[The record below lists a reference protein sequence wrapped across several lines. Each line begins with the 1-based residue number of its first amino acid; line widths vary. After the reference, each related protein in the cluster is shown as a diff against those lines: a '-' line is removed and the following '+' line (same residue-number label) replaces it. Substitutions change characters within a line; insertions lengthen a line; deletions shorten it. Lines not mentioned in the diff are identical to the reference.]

1 MLTCYDKD
9 STDYFNHQSG
19 NWSRQS
25 KIFYQ
30 ISTSGQSPKMYV
42 KQSILSKIVAYTVH
56 CC

>member
-1 MLTCYDKD
+1 MIKD

-56 CC
+56 GC